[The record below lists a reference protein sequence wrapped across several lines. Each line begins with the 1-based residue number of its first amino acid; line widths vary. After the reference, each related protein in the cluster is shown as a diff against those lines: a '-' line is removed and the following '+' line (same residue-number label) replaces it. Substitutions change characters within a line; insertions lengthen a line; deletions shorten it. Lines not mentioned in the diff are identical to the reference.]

1 MYNFAQIL
9 KVMSSMN
16 DELKK
21 CLSGEWYDCHAPVFI
36 EFKRKA
42 HRLLL
47 KYNALPYESK
57 EERRAVLKEMLGS
70 IGEKVSVGNPFV
82 CDYGC
87 NIHIG
92 NNVSINTGCTLVD
105 CNKISIGN
113 NVLIAPNVQ
122 IYTATHPIELNERLT
137 PVETPDGIEYIR
149 HTYALPVTIEDGC
162 WIGGGVIILP
172 GVTIGK
178 GSVIGAGSVVTKS
191 IPENC
196 LAVGNPCKVIRKI
209 NLPHE

>member
-1 MYNFAQIL
+1 M
-9 KVMSSMN
+9 SMN

-36 EFKRKA
+36 EFKKKT
-42 HRLLL
+42 HKLLL
-47 KYNALPYESK
+47 KYNALPYESR
-57 EERRAVLKEMLGS
+57 EERRSVLKEMLGS
-70 IGEKVSVGNPFV
+70 IGENVSVGNPFV

-87 NIHIG
+87 NIYIG

-137 PVETPDGIEYIR
+137 PVETPDGIEYVR

-172 GVTIGK
+172 VLDWWRCHHLAGCYYRQGK
-178 GSVIGAGSVVTKS
+178 R
-191 IPENC
+191 NRC
-196 LAVGNPCKVIRKI
+196 RKCC
-209 NLPHE
+209 N

>member
-1 MYNFAQIL
+1 
-9 KVMSSMN
+9 MN

-21 CLSGEWYDCHAPVFI
+21 CLSGEWYDCHAPIFI
-36 EFKRKA
+36 EFKKKT

-47 KYNALPYESK
+47 KYNALPYESR
-57 EERRAVLKEMLGS
+57 EERRAVLKEMFGS

-105 CNKISIGN
+105 CNKITIGS

-122 IYTATHPIELNERLT
+122 LYTATHPIDLDERLA
-137 PVETPDGIEYIR
+137 PVETEDGIKR
-149 HTYALPVTIEDGC
+149 VRRTYALPITIEDGC

-172 GVTIGK
+172 GITIGY
-178 GSVIGAGSVVTKS
+178 GSVIGAGSVVTKD
-191 IPENC
+191 IPANS
-196 LAVGNPCKVIRKI
+196 LAVGNPCKVIRQI
-209 NLPHE
+209 NQTKKL